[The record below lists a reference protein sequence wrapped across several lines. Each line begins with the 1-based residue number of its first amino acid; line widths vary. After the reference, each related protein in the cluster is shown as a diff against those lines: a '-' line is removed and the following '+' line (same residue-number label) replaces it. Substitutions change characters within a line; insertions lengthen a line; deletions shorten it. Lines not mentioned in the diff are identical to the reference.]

1 MLILAVNSVLGTL
14 GNLVVIIVNGQKRAK
29 NSTDIFILEL
39 SCIDCL
45 VSAFYMP
52 TSLYELLTN
61 VESSA
66 MCAIDKGKGTLKLK
80 LRLMI
85 FLC

>member
-14 GNLVVIIVNGQKRAK
+14 GNVVVIIVNGQKRAK

-39 SCIDCL
+39 SCIDFL

-61 VESSA
+61 LQSPV
-66 MCAIDKGKGTLKLK
+66 MCAIDKG
-80 LRLMI
+80 
-85 FLC
+85 